1 MGVGDSTVSIEQFLK
16 CSCHLTS
23 TNYGYLIRGVL
34 NVVSLCSRGVAF
46 LFPDDFDHSLDAW
59 DSSNSHLS
67 IFSHWTT
74 DRTPISRCHSHKD
87 YWREIPLYSALRAGC
102 ISVGLDLWFA
112 NGDLVVSHD
121 PPAREH
127 KVTLD
132 TIYLKPLLWMLRN
145 HNTGSGK
152 PEQRGQD
159 EIPLAGVFSHDPSQT
174 LTLVLHFK
182 SDGDELLP
190 YVMSHLQPLREA
202 GYLTHFDGLNV
213 VQRPIT
219 IVVSGNT
226 QLQKATF
233 NHTYRDIFFDAPLDK
248 LDTILST
255 DQQTSIHYNVSDSY
269 YASVDFYKAVGDL
282 RRNQFS
288 QKQLALIRNQ
298 INTAHKHGLKARYT
312 GTPTWPRGLRNHVW
326 HILVREGVDI
336 IDVEDLREATRQDWR
351 KHRSWL
357 L

>member
-1 MGVGDSTVSIEQFLK
+1 MASL
-16 CSCHLTS
+16 CW
-23 TNYGYLIRGVL
+23 RGV
-34 NVVSLCSRGVAF
+34 VI
-46 LFPDDFDHSLDAW
+46 LFPDDFDYRLDVW
-59 DSSNSHLS
+59 DSSNSRLS

-74 DRTPISRCHSHKD
+74 DGTPLSRCHSHND
-87 YWREIPLYSALRAGC
+87 YWREVPLYSALRAGC
-102 ISVGLDLWFA
+102 ISLGVDLWLA
-112 NGDLVVSHD
+112 NEDVIVSHD
-121 PPAREH
+121 PPGREQ

-132 TIYLKPLLWMLRN
+132 TLYLKPLLWMLQQ
-145 HNTGSGK
+145 HNTGSGQ
-152 PEQRGQD
+152 PEQRGKD

-174 LTLVLHFK
+174 LTLVLHLK
-182 SDGDELLP
+182 SNGDTLWP

-202 GYLTHFDGLNV
+202 GYLTYFDGLNV

-226 QLQKATF
+226 QLHKVTS

-248 LDTILST
+248 LATISST
-255 DQQTSIHYNVSDSY
+255 DQQTSIHYNVSGSY

-298 INTAHKHGLKARYT
+298 IGTAHKHGLKARYT

-336 IDVEDLREATRQDWR
+336 IDVEDLREGTRQDWR